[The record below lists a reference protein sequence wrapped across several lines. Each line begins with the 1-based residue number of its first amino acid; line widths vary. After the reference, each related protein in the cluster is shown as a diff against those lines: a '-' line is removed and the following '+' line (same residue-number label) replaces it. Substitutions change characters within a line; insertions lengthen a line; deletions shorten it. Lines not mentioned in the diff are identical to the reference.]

1 MAVPLDSSERHGMD
15 GGRGKLRR
23 RRRAPLGC
31 AQEREQRVRGREE
44 SEGEDRGATGRLRGV
59 ARRPGE
65 EAGGGQ
71 GGVGALQRAA
81 SCAGAGKKTPV
92 PLVGWLGQLGRQVR
106 KLSLLLLVFCFLF
119 I

>member
-1 MAVPLDSSERHGMD
+1 MLVDTSGRRGEH
-15 GGRGKLRR
+15 GGRVYGVR

-31 AQEREQRVRGREE
+31 AREREQRARERAE
-44 SEGEDRGATGRLRGV
+44 SEGEERGATGRLRGV

-92 PLVGWLGQLGRQVR
+92 PLVGWLGQLGRQVAPG
-106 KLSLLLLVFCFLF
+106 KETLSLSFY
-119 I
+119 